1 MKGGMQMSSSKK
13 IAVVV
18 LTTVALSMGTI
29 GVANASP
36 AKSKF
41 ISVRTTTTTKT
52 ANAVSNPMAAPAA
65 QGQDAE
71 LKAVLATLVTNKV
84 LTQAQADAIIA
95 ALATARAAHPATHE
109 NDDDSDHNAKP
120 VFNITLIASTLG
132 VDTATVTTGIAA
144 GKSLAT
150 IAGAK
155 RAALITALVADATKT
170 IDASVTAGKLTPAK
184 AATMKAALL
193 AQITAQV
200 DAVPGVKAPVIAP
213 KKSVTEDKNKAKK
226 H

>member
-1 MKGGMQMSSSKK
+1 MSSKKK

-18 LTTVALSMGTI
+18 LTTVALSMGTV

-36 AKSKF
+36 TKSKF
-41 ISVRTTTTTKT
+41 VSIRTTTTSRTV
-52 ANAVSNPMAAPAA
+52 NAVSNPMAAPAA

-71 LKAVLATLVTNKV
+71 LKAVLATLITNKT
-84 LTQAQADAIIA
+84 LTQAQADAILA
-95 ALATARAAHPATHE
+95 ALVAARAAKPVTHIE
-109 NDDDSDHNAKP
+109 DEPEHSAKP
-120 VFNITLIASTLG
+120 VLNITLIASTLG
-132 VDTATVTTGIAA
+132 VDTATVTAGIAA

-200 DAVPGVKAPVIAP
+200 DAVPGVKAPVTPPKAP
-213 KKSVTEDKNKAKK
+213 GSDDKNKGKK

>member
-1 MKGGMQMSSSKK
+1 MSSKKK

-18 LTTVALSMGTI
+18 LTTVALSMGTV

-41 ISVRTTTTTKT
+41 LSIRTTTTSRTV
-52 ANAVSNPMAAPAA
+52 NAVANPMAAPAA

-71 LKAVLATLVTNKV
+71 LKSVLAALVTSKT
-84 LTQAQADAIIA
+84 LTQAQADAILA
-95 ALATARAAHPATHE
+95 ALVAARATKPATHE
-109 NDDDSDHNAKP
+109 VDDDADHNAKP
-120 VFNITLIASTLG
+120 ILNITLIASTLG

-155 RAALITALVADATKT
+155 RAALIAALVADATKN
-170 IDASVTAGKLTPAK
+170 IDASVTAGKTTPAQ
-184 AATMKAALL
+184 AVTQKAALL
-193 AQITAQV
+193 AKITAQV
-200 DAVPGVKAPVIAP
+200 DAIPGVKAPVKPPKAP
-213 KKSVTEDKNKAKK
+213 EHEDKSKGKK

>member
-1 MKGGMQMSSSKK
+1 MSSKKK

-18 LTTVALSMGTI
+18 LTTVALSMGTV

-41 ISVRTTTTTKT
+41 VSIRTTTTSRTV
-52 ANAVSNPMAAPAA
+52 NAVANPMAAPAA

-71 LKAVLATLVTNKV
+71 LKAVLAALVTSKT
-84 LTQAQADAIIA
+84 LTQAQADAILA
-95 ALATARAAHPATHE
+95 ALVAARAAKPVTHVE
-109 NDDDSDHNAKP
+109 DDGETDHNAKP
-120 VFNITLIASTLG
+120 VLNITLIASTLG
-132 VDTATVTTGIAA
+132 VDTATVTAGIAA

-155 RAALITALVADATKT
+155 RAALIAALVADATKS
-170 IDASVTAGKLTPAK
+170 IDASVTAGKTTPAQ
-184 AATMKAALL
+184 AVTQKAALL

-200 DAVPGVKAPVIAP
+200 DAVPGVKAPVKPPKAP
-213 KKSVTEDKNKAKK
+213 GSDDKNKGKK